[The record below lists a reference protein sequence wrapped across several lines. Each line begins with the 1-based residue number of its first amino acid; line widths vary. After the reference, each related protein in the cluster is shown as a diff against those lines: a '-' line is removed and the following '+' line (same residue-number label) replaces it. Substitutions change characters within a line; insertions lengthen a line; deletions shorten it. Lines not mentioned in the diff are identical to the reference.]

1 MSMVRVAV
9 FAVIAVAVGGAA
21 YVYRGEVAQRLGLG
35 ASASA
40 AEKGSASPAAMAQ
53 PQGRRGRANPAGAV
67 PVVVTSVEPK
77 AMPIV
82 IEAVGTVQSIS
93 SVQLKS
99 RLDSQIM
106 KVNVEEGALVKE
118 GDLLFELDAR
128 TLKAQLSQ
136 IEAQIRKDQAQLEQA
151 KRDTVRAGDL
161 LTKGAGT
168 VVARDTNFTTQK
180 AAEAQLEA
188 DEAMRQNIQTQ
199 ISYSE
204 IRAPVSGRIGSIP
217 YKAGTT
223 LRVGDN
229 TATAVLATINQVD
242 PIYVSFAMPQVF
254 LTDLR
259 AAMAK
264 GGVKVNAVID
274 DDHKQS
280 GVIAFIENTVDRQHR
295 HRDGQGAHRQRQ
307 RGPVARPVREG
318 RGRARHR
325 ARGAFGPGGRGPAR
339 NAGPL
344 RLRHQGRQHGRSPP
358 DHHQAHAVRRVG
370 DRQRA
375 QGRRIGRDRRPA
387 APGQRRFRRRSPTR
401 GRQAGAC
408 SKRAAQARAAPR
420 LTRNRGSRPCPR
432 SASAAR

>member
-21 YVYRGEVAQRLGLG
+21 YVYRDEVAHRLGFG
-35 ASASA
+35 TSASA
-40 AEKGSASPAAMAQ
+40 AEKGSASPAATAQ

-77 AMPIV
+77 AMPIIV
-82 IEAVGTVQSIS
+82 EAVGTVQSIS

-128 TLKAQLSQ
+128 TLKAQLAQ
-136 IEAQIRKDQAQLEQA
+136 TEAQIRKDQAQLEQA
-151 KRDTVRAGDL
+151 KRDTLRAADL

-168 VVARDTNFTTQK
+168 VVQRDTNLSLQR
-180 AAEAQLEA
+180 ALEAQIEA
-188 DEAMRQNIQTQ
+188 DDAMRQNILTQ
-199 ISYSE
+199 ITYSE
-204 IRAPVSGRIGSIP
+204 IRAPVSGRISSIP

-242 PIYVSFAMPQVF
+242 PIFVSFAIPQVF

-280 GVIAFIENTVDRQHR
+280 GVIAFIENTVDPNTGTVTAKARIANANEGLWPGQFVKVEVVLGIEPEALSVPAAAVQLGTQGPYVFVIKDGNTAEVR
-295 HRDGQGAHRQRQ
+295 PISIKRTQYGESVVGNGLKAGESVVIDGQ
-307 RGPVARPVREG
+307 
-318 RGRARHR
+318 
-325 ARGAFGPGGRGPAR
+325 
-339 NAGPL
+339 L
-344 RLRHQGRQHGRSPP
+344 RLVNGASVTVRQPEVAKPP
-358 DHHQAHAVRRVG
+358 
-370 DRQRA
+370 
-375 QGRRIGRDRRPA
+375 PA
-387 APGQRRFRRRSPTR
+387 SNEPPKPAPPR
-401 GRQAGAC
+401 G
-408 SKRAAQARAAPR
+408 
-420 LTRNRGSRPCPR
+420 
-432 SASAAR
+432 

>member
-35 ASASA
+35 AASA

-128 TLKAQLSQ
+128 TQKAQLSQ

-151 KRDTVRAGDL
+151 KRDTTRAGDL
-161 LTKGAGT
+161 LNKGAGT

-188 DEAMRQNIQTQ
+188 DEAMRQNILTQ

-204 IRAPVSGRIGSIP
+204 IRAPVSGRISSIP

-223 LRVGDN
+223 LRIGDN

-274 DDHKQS
+274 DIHKQS
-280 GVIAFIENTVDRQHR
+280 GVIAFLENTVDASTGTVTAKARIANANEGLWPGQFVKVEVVLGIEPDALSVPAAAVQLGTQGPYVFVIKDGNTAEVR
-295 HRDGQGAHRQRQ
+295 PITIKRTQYGDSVIGSGLKAGESVVIDGQ
-307 RGPVARPVREG
+307 
-318 RGRARHR
+318 
-325 ARGAFGPGGRGPAR
+325 
-339 NAGPL
+339 L
-344 RLRHQGRQHGRSPP
+344 RLVNGASV
-358 DHHQAHAVRRVG
+358 AVRQPEV
-370 DRQRA
+370 A
-375 QGRRIGRDRRPA
+375 KPPPA
-387 APGQRRFRRRSPTR
+387 SNEPPKPAPPR
-401 GRQAGAC
+401 G
-408 SKRAAQARAAPR
+408 
-420 LTRNRGSRPCPR
+420 
-432 SASAAR
+432 

>member
-21 YVYRGEVAQRLGLG
+21 YVYRDEVAQRLGLG

-40 AEKGSASPAAMAQ
+40 AEKGSSPAAMAQ

-77 AMPIV
+77 AMPIM

-99 RLDSQIM
+99 RLDSQIT

-128 TLKAQLSQ
+128 TQKAQLSQ

-151 KRDTVRAGDL
+151 KRDTTRAGDL

-188 DEAMRQNIQTQ
+188 DEAMRQNILTQ

-204 IRAPVSGRIGSIP
+204 IRAPVSGRISSIP

-223 LRVGDN
+223 LRIGDN

-280 GVIAFIENTVDRQHR
+280 GVIAFLENTVDANTGTVTAKARITNANEGLWPGQFVKVEVVLGIEPDALSVPAAAVQLGTQGPYVFVIKDGTTAEVR
-295 HRDGQGAHRQRQ
+295 PITIKRTQYGESVIGSGLKAGESVVIDGQ
-307 RGPVARPVREG
+307 
-318 RGRARHR
+318 
-325 ARGAFGPGGRGPAR
+325 
-339 NAGPL
+339 L
-344 RLRHQGRQHGRSPP
+344 RLVNGASV
-358 DHHQAHAVRRVG
+358 AVRQPEV
-370 DRQRA
+370 A
-375 QGRRIGRDRRPA
+375 KPPPA
-387 APGQRRFRRRSPTR
+387 SNEPPKPAPPR
-401 GRQAGAC
+401 G
-408 SKRAAQARAAPR
+408 
-420 LTRNRGSRPCPR
+420 
-432 SASAAR
+432 

>member
-21 YVYRGEVAQRLGLG
+21 YVYRDEVAQRLGWG

-67 PVVVTSVEPK
+67 PVVVTPVEPK
-77 AMPIV
+77 AMPII

-136 IEAQIRKDQAQLEQA
+136 TEAQIRKDQAQLEQA
-151 KRDTVRAGDL
+151 KRDTVRAADL

-168 VVARDTNFTTQK
+168 VVQRDTNLSLQK
-180 AAEAQLEA
+180 ALEAQLES
-188 DEAMRQNIQTQ
+188 DEAMRQNILTQ

-204 IRAPVSGRIGSIP
+204 IRAPVSGRISSIP

-242 PIYVSFAMPQVF
+242 PIFVSFAIPQVF

-280 GVIAFIENTVDRQHR
+280 GVIGFIENTVDPNTGTVTAKARIANANEGLWPGQFVKVEVVLGIESDALSVPAAAVQLGATGPYVFVIKDGNTAELR
-295 HRDGQGAHRQRQ
+295 PIGIKRTQYGESVIGSGLKAGESVVIDGQ
-307 RGPVARPVREG
+307 
-318 RGRARHR
+318 
-325 ARGAFGPGGRGPAR
+325 
-339 NAGPL
+339 L
-344 RLRHQGRQHGRSPP
+344 RLVNGASV
-358 DHHQAHAVRRVG
+358 AVRQPEV
-370 DRQRA
+370 A
-375 QGRRIGRDRRPA
+375 KPPPA
-387 APGQRRFRRRSPTR
+387 SNEPPKPAPPR
-401 GRQAGAC
+401 G
-408 SKRAAQARAAPR
+408 
-420 LTRNRGSRPCPR
+420 
-432 SASAAR
+432 

>member
-21 YVYRGEVAQRLGLG
+21 YVYRDEVAQRLGLG
-35 ASASA
+35 TSASA

-128 TLKAQLSQ
+128 TQKAQLSQ

-151 KRDTVRAGDL
+151 KRDTTRAGDL

-188 DEAMRQNIQTQ
+188 DEAMRQNILTQ

-204 IRAPVSGRIGSIP
+204 IRAPVSGRISSIP

-223 LRVGDN
+223 LRIGDN

-274 DDHKQS
+274 DIHKQS
-280 GVIAFIENTVDRQHR
+280 GVIAFLENTVDASTGTVTAKARIANANEGLWPGQFVKVEVVLGIEPDALSVPAAAVQLGTQGPYVFVIKDGNTAEVR
-295 HRDGQGAHRQRQ
+295 PITIKRTQYGDSVIGSGLKAGESVVIDGQ
-307 RGPVARPVREG
+307 
-318 RGRARHR
+318 
-325 ARGAFGPGGRGPAR
+325 
-339 NAGPL
+339 L
-344 RLRHQGRQHGRSPP
+344 RLVNGASV
-358 DHHQAHAVRRVG
+358 AVRQPEV
-370 DRQRA
+370 A
-375 QGRRIGRDRRPA
+375 KPPPA
-387 APGQRRFRRRSPTR
+387 SNEPPKPAPPR
-401 GRQAGAC
+401 G
-408 SKRAAQARAAPR
+408 
-420 LTRNRGSRPCPR
+420 
-432 SASAAR
+432 